1 MKILVIG
8 GTRYMGRIMVQNLLD
23 QGDEVTI
30 FSRGNTQPEWWDQV
44 GHIQGDRNDHDDFN
58 AKLKGAPFDAVVD
71 TQAYRWEDVESAIG
85 TFEGSVGRY
94 LFVSTGSV
102 YLDGKLDFFTHSP
115 FKEDDVNWDTL
126 NYTYPEGEDPY
137 GVGKRHCEKWL
148 NENSRI
154 PYTIVRIP
162 AVMGWDDPTSRMW
175 WWAQRALDGQ
185 GVIVPSEH
193 RGPFRT
199 LYSADGA
206 ANFIRALKS
215 PNTANQTY
223 HIAMQEV
230 MTIERWADALWKA
243 AGHESA
249 MSFVPTKVIRKTLE
263 RYSPPLSRA
272 LPYIHD
278 LSKAERDFGFK
289 TTPVEEWIETT
300 VHWYRDNQPEND
312 SAGYKCRGDE
322 VALATRWAG
331 SIENAISEI

>member
-1 MKILVIG
+1 
-8 GTRYMGRIMVQNLLD
+8 
-23 QGDEVTI
+23 
-30 FSRGNTQPEWWDQV
+30 
-44 GHIQGDRNDHDDFN
+44 
-58 AKLKGAPFDAVVD
+58 
-71 TQAYRWEDVESAIG
+71 
-85 TFEGSVGRY
+85 
-94 LFVSTGSV
+94 
-102 YLDGKLDFFTHSP
+102 
-115 FKEDDVNWDTL
+115 
-126 NYTYPEGEDPY
+126 
-137 GVGKRHCEKWL
+137 
-148 NENSRI
+148 
-154 PYTIVRIP
+154 
-162 AVMGWDDPTSRMW
+162 MW

-230 MTIERWADALWKA
+230 MTIERWADPLWKA

-249 MSFVPTKVIRKTLE
+249 VSFVPTKVIRKTLE

-278 LSKAERDFGFK
+278 LSKAERDFGFA
-289 TTPVEEWIETT
+289 TTPVEEWIQTT
-300 VHWYRDNQPEND
+300 VDWYRDNQPEND
-312 SAGYKCRGDE
+312 SAGYQRRGDE

-331 SIENAISEI
+331 IVENAISAI

>member
-44 GHIQGDRNDHDDFN
+44 GHIQGDRNDRDDFN

-126 NYTYPEGEDPY
+126 DYTYPDGEDPY

-162 AVMGWDDPTSRMW
+162 A
-175 WWAQRALDGQ
+175 
-185 GVIVPSEH
+185 
-193 RGPFRT
+193 
-199 LYSADGA
+199 DGA
-206 ANFIRALKS
+206 VNFIRALKS
-215 PNTANQTY
+215 PNTVNQTY

-230 MTIERWADALWKA
+230 MTIERWADPLWKA

-249 MSFVPTKVIRKTLE
+249 VSFVPTKVIRKTLE

-278 LSKAERDFGFK
+278 LSKAERDFGFT
-289 TTPVEEWIETT
+289 TTPVEEWIQTT
-300 VHWYRDNQPEND
+300 VDWYRDNQPEND
-312 SAGYKCRGDE
+312 SAGYQRRGDE

-331 SIENAISEI
+331 IIENAISAI